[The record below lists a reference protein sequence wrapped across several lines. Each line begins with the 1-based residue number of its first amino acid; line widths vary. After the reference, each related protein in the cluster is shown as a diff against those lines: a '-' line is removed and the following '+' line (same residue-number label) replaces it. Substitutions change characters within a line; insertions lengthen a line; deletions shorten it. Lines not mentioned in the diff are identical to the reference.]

1 MEPPM
6 RQEQAAPGTDAP
18 ILSFE
23 SGAALR
29 RWLGEHHASSDGIW
43 IQLCKVSSGRPT
55 VTFLEV
61 LDEGL
66 CFGWSES
73 QRRSWDDKSYL
84 QRFSPRRRAG
94 TTSERN
100 RNRVARLIEEGRM
113 TQAGL
118 AALGLETDNGAR
130 GHGSR

>member
-1 MEPPM
+1 MRREPT
-6 RQEQAAPGTDAP
+6 APSTDAP
-18 ILSFE
+18 ALSFE

-29 RWLGEHHASSDGIW
+29 QWLETHHATSGGIW
-43 IQLCKVSSGRPT
+43 VRLYKVRSGRPT

-73 QRRSWDDKSYL
+73 QRRSWDDESYL
-84 QRFSPRRRAG
+84 QRFGPRRRRG

-100 RNRVARLIEEGRM
+100 RKRAERLIE
-113 TQAGL
+113 
-118 AALGLETDNGAR
+118 
-130 GHGSR
+130 

>member
-1 MEPPM
+1 M
-6 RQEQAAPGTDAP
+6 RQDLTMRPTGAP

-23 SGAALR
+23 SGVALR
-29 RWLGEHHASSDGIW
+29 HWLEEHHDTSAGIW
-43 IQLCKVSSGRPT
+43 VRIYKASSGRPT

-73 QRRSWDDKSYL
+73 QRRSWDDESYL
-84 QRFSPRRRAG
+84 QRFGPRRRHG

-100 RNRVARLIEEGRM
+100 RTRAARLIEEGRM
-113 TQAGL
+113 TPAGI
-118 AALGLETDNGAR
+118 AALAMEMRTVSEG
-130 GHGSR
+130 